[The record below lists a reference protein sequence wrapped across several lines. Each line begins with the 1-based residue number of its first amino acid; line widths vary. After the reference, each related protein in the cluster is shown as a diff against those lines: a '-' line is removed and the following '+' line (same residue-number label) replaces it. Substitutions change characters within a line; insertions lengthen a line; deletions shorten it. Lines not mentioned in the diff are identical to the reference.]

1 MFMAYLN
8 VIFLSVI
15 ARSQQNTER
24 PYDIGFVNII
34 LVVLLPNAARS
45 VTVTVTKA
53 ITIIW
58 QCMCCCNTGAHL
70 RHCVE
75 ADSYSNGIDSIPCHP
90 THSKRPYNK
99 ELGIYRHA
107 AGENEQSAAATQL
120 LSTAW
125 KSKLL
130 RNFFV
135 FLIVYLD
142 IIA

>member
-1 MFMAYLN
+1 LQGASKIPKDHMISD
-8 VIFLSVI
+8 V
-15 ARSQQNTER
+15 
-24 PYDIGFVNII
+24 VNII

-107 AGENEQSAAATQL
+107 AGENGV
-120 LSTAW
+120 
-125 KSKLL
+125 LL
-130 RNFFV
+130 RHNYCRQLGKANFYEI
-135 FLIVYLD
+135 FLFF
-142 IIA
+142 